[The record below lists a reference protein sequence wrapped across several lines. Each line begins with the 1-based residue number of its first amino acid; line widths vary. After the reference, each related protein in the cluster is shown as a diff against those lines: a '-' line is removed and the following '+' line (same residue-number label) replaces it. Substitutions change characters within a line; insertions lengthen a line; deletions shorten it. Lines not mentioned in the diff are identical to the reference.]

1 MIFETHVD
9 FVFQGVFQ
17 LQGGA
22 QQVYITPDTEQPDSW
37 SVLQTTSGETFKQ
50 TFLNVEN
57 QKPPGRVEKLSSKS
71 VQSLQRN
78 KEYGF
83 REWNVIQ
90 LKS

>member
-50 TFLNVEN
+50 TFFKSWEPEATWESW
-57 QKPPGRVEKLSSKS
+57 KTFKLDLFNLYKETKNMDLGNGMWSS
-71 VQSLQRN
+71 
-78 KEYGF
+78 
-83 REWNVIQ
+83 
-90 LKS
+90 

>member
-37 SVLQTTSGETFKQ
+37 SVLQTTSGETFKE
-50 TFLNVEN
+50 TFF
-57 QKPPGRVEKLSSKS
+57 KS
-71 VQSLQRN
+71 
-78 KEYGF
+78 
-83 REWNVIQ
+83 
-90 LKS
+90 